1 MCGIVLS
8 CIVCPPRGKN
18 AAQTD
23 IGAALLQNYL
33 TNSKRQKGSLIIKN
47 ISKTTISAAIVSA
60 ILCGMTS
67 SAYAAPSVEK
77 DVIYAH
83 TPDGTVIEIEGKPF
97 EEEEGA
103 VLLCADPAERDVI
116 YAHSE
121 DGTVI
126 EIVGEPFEDK
136 DGGIVVYSSSKP
148 ELNMSNF
155 YNLSAANYDAD
166 LVEVSPQMWLYT
178 NKYFLCSSSGEIHVR
193 YRVKKKSGIDDVKMR
208 IGIFDL
214 TKNTSY
220 TKFVTEEI
228 KSRVNY
234 TIGDM
239 YFSGLNPDNYYAVG
253 FEACLSPIG
262 EVTLLTG
269 DAEIGQSAIS

>member
-1 MCGIVLS
+1 M
-8 CIVCPPRGKN
+8 
-18 AAQTD
+18 
-23 IGAALLQNYL
+23 
-33 TNSKRQKGSLIIKN
+33 KN
-47 ISKTTISAAIVSA
+47 ISKATISAAIISA

-67 SAYAAPSVEK
+67 SAYAAQSVEK
-77 DVIYAH
+77 DIIYAH
-83 TPDGTVIEIEGKPF
+83 APDGTVIEIEGKPF
-97 EEEEGA
+97 EEEGE
-103 VLLCADPAERDVI
+103 VMLLGVSDNAEKDVI
-116 YAHSE
+116 YAHLA

-126 EIVGEPFEDK
+126 EIEGEPFEDE
-136 DGGIVVYSSSKP
+136 DGGVVVYSSSKP

-166 LVEVSPQMWLYT
+166 LVEVSSAMWLYT

-228 KSRVNY
+228 TSRVNY

-269 DAEIGQSAIS
+269 TAEIGQSAIS